1 MKKHVPGYF
10 LLLLF
15 IWPIYTEAQA
25 FSMGKKCEIMLEEAN
40 SLINSEAYIEAL
52 AKLDEFCGNC
62 KNKEAKELGAVHKAE
77 VYNALG
83 EHQRAIKEANIALEI
98 TKEESLSAHFQKG
111 IALEKLGD
119 MGGSKQAFNTVSQ
132 LIETSENP
140 REKASKYALMANIYN
155 RQLNLRD
162 SAMMYLDKAMAQDP
176 DNTSF
181 EILKGD
187 MYLYHKEYKE
197 AYAAYDQAL
206 KNGHN
211 SLEVFKCRSNTGLR
225 WLENKYGTS
234 TAMELR
240 DLMTEDDKRQVCS
253 DIKKALNLGYK
264 SLNMDMFSTLICN

>member
-1 MKKHVPGYF
+1 
-10 LLLLF
+10 
-15 IWPIYTEAQA
+15 
-25 FSMGKKCEIMLEEAN
+25 MLEEAN